1 VEDEETLQPR
11 TIIGELSQFI
21 HDGVNELLSH
31 SVVSAGV
38 CVSMSWSTMI
48 HKLKNLTVVGRILLA
63 SDESLWME
71 KRLIGARL
79 DIVDD
84 SRLKIYVKRT
94 WNVLSCASLGEE
106 GREPAVGR

>member
-1 VEDEETLQPR
+1 MEDEETLQPR
-11 TIIGELSQFI
+11 TIISELPQFI
-21 HDGVNELLSH
+21 HDGVNELLAN

-38 CVSMSWSTMI
+38 FGNMSWSITI
-48 HKLKNLTVVGRILLA
+48 HKLKKLTIVGRILLA

-71 KRLIGARL
+71 ERFIGARL

-84 SRLKIYVKRT
+84 SRLKIYVERT
-94 WNVLSCASLGEE
+94 WDVFSCASLGEE